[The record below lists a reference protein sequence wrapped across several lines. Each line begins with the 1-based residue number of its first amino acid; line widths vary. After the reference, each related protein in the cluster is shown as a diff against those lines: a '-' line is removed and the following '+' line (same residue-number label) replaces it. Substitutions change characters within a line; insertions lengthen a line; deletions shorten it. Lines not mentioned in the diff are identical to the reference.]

1 MEQISRMLTEERQ
14 LALTQRPDR
23 SPSMYHSWRHLSFL
37 HWEAD
42 AAEMQALLP
51 DGLTVETYEGKA
63 YVGLVLFTMN
73 GIRFSWLPAIPGTS
87 AFHETNV
94 RTYVTDENG
103 TPGVWFFS
111 LDAANLFAVRFARWW
126 FGLTYTLAKM
136 AIDDHEQGLAY
147 ESERLGP
154 PHTGAK
160 SKVRMGEFGDV
171 FESSPGTIEFWLFER
186 YLLFAQ
192 RGGTLMTGRVWHKPY
207 PIQTAKCLECDES
220 LTAALGITKHG
231 PPDLVHYC
239 AGVDV
244 EIFAPRKR

>member
-1 MEQISRMLTEERQ
+1 MQTEAL
-14 LALTQRPDR
+14 LALRDRPDR
-23 SPSMYHSWRHLSFL
+23 SPAMFHTWRHLSFL

-73 GIRFSWLPAIPGTS
+73 GIRFAWLPEIPGAN

-94 RTYVTDENG
+94 RTYVTDESG
-103 TPGVWFFS
+103 SPGVWFFS

-136 AIDDHEQGLAY
+136 SIDDDGHGLAY
-147 ESERLGP
+147 ESERLRP
-154 PHTGAK
+154 PPGGAK
-160 SKVRMGEFGDV
+160 CQVRMGEFGDV
-171 FESSPGTIEFWLFER
+171 FEASPGTLEFWIFER
-186 YLLFAQ
+186 YLLFAKK
-192 RGGTLMTGRVWHKPY
+192 GDKLMTGRVWHKPY
-207 PIQTAKCLECDES
+207 PIQTAECLECDES
-220 LTAALGITKHG
+220 LTAALGITKSG

-239 AGVDV
+239 KGVDV
-244 EIFAPRKR
+244 EVFAPQQIEFEP